1 MRALSCV
8 LLGLAVAGLPV
19 CEASAAEADPTQLVP
34 DLHVADLALCPGGRS
49 LAVRAGSN
57 SYLVDWPA
65 GTARAWTSP
74 EGPMKVLPPCAAP
87 SLGFSSDGRWFAS
100 ASDQGDILILDSGT
114 GAIHRTLSG
123 HLGTIG
129 AVAFSP
135 DGRWLVSVGFDN
147 DLRIWDASAG
157 VCVKTITSLTHAAF
171 SVAWAP
177 DSRTFYTAGASR
189 TVSAWNAAT
198 GERLRESPSQGR
210 PIGALAVST
219 DGRRLAAGTFAA
231 EGTGLPADIR
241 LLDTDSFAEQRVIQ
255 SPDGGAV
262 ALAFSPDSRQL
273 LWAAQN
279 GAGIAVSLLE
289 H

>member
-1 MRALSCV
+1 MRALGYV
-8 LLGLAVAGLPV
+8 LLGLTVAGPPV
-19 CEASAAEADPTQLVP
+19 WDASVAGADTTQLVP
-34 DLHVADLALCPGGRS
+34 DLHVADLAMCPDGRS

-57 SYLVDWPA
+57 SYLVAWPA
-65 GTARAWTSP
+65 GTARALASS
-74 EGPMKVLPPCAAP
+74 EGPMKVLPPCRAP

-100 ASDQGDILILDSGT
+100 ASDEGDIRILDGGT
-114 GAIHRTLSG
+114 GAIQRTLSG
-123 HLGTIG
+123 HVGTVG

-147 DLRIWDASAG
+147 DLRIWDASSG
-157 VCVKTITSLTHAAF
+157 VCVKTITSLSHAAF
-171 SVAWAP
+171 SVVWAP

-198 GERLRESPSQGR
+198 GERLRESSSQGR
-210 PIGALAVST
+210 PIGALAVSV

-241 LLDTDSFAEQRVIQ
+241 LLDADSFAEQRVIP
-255 SPDGGAV
+255 SPDGGTV

-273 LWAAQN
+273 LWAARK
-279 GAGIAVSLLE
+279 GAGISVSLLE